1 MSTFKKKDLYT
12 PFSIKVGTEVSIV
25 AKNNQNLYPV
35 SIVGIVALVGI
46 VVLLLHGGAGENSLN
61 SSESV
66 TGAVVTVISPEVTS
80 YSFWTTC
87 LDQGNQVKLGDKEG
101 DSLVKKDTC
110 TGSAVRGKQIVEVS
124 CVRDAE
130 GDFSY
135 KYSNPEDC
143 SSGTKCMLDDNG
155 AAYCG

>member
-12 PFSIKVGTEVSIV
+12 SFSTKEGTVVSIV
-25 AKNNQNLYPV
+25 AKNNQSLYPV
-35 SIVGIVALVGI
+35 YIVGIVALVGI
-46 VVLLLHGGAGENSLN
+46 VVLLLHGGAEEN
-61 SSESV
+61 SSESI

-80 YSFWTTC
+80 YSFWATC

-101 DSLVKKDTC
+101 DSLVKKDSC

-135 KYSNPEDC
+135 KYGNPKDC
-143 SSGTKCMLDDNG
+143 LAETKCLLDENG